1 MNLMLFD
8 AAMLAPALLVHA
20 STHWAIRHPSMRCI
34 GAGRDLN
41 TWLWLCAS
49 KACMLGKG
57 ICLLLSR
64 FCPYWTATLF
74 CAFTLNVSGIDELV
88 VLTEEEWLPLHW
100 KPTETSSTVW
110 LVMLLSDWMR
120 DSHSKTSCHDGTSLL
135 YSLFIEAGCKPAGE
149 ILEGRWDANPG
160 HHLHSFHK
168 APRTTRVMLRD
179 MWYVCVLNKTPEDF
193 AECLTSFQHWD
204 WELWKH
210 PFYWDW
216 RLSGS
221 QDMLWPRVTEEW
233 IKSSALYLGAPIL
246 ASWPYWGRDM
256 FSRDIGQMDANF
268 RTYCDILWP
277 KIVKNWDDLSCLDVF
292 KYKLWSK
299 SKDQK

>member
-1 MNLMLFD
+1 MLY
-8 AAMLAPALLVHA
+8 
-20 STHWAIRHPSMRCI
+20 I

-57 ICLLLSR
+57 ICLFLSR
-64 FCPYWTATLF
+64 FCPYWTATLLCIYSECLWHWWTCGAHRGGMTSAALKAYWNVF
-74 CAFTLNVSGIDELV
+74 NCMACDATFRLNEGFTLKD
-88 VLTEEEWLPLHW
+88 
-100 KPTETSSTVW
+100 K
-110 LVMLLSDWMR
+110 LSWW
-120 DSHSKTSCHDGTSLL
+120 HIFALL

-168 APRTTRVMLRD
+168 APRTTRVYNAD
-179 MWYVCVLNKTPEDF
+179 MMRIDEICVLNRIPEYF

-221 QDMLWPRVTEEW
+221 QDMLWPRITEEW

-268 RTYCDILWP
+268 RTYCDIRWP
-277 KIVKNWDDLSCLDVF
+277 KIDKKWDDLSCLDVF
-292 KYKLWSK
+292 
-299 SKDQK
+299 